1 MRYLIGSEIGW
12 AALPVLIVVSVAYI
26 WVVDRLLSRKPK
38 AGTRET
44 APSVEKAA

>member
-1 MRYLIGSEIGW
+1 MRYLIGSQIGW
-12 AALPVLIVVSVAYI
+12 GALPVLIVAAAAYI
-26 WVVDRLLSRKPK
+26 WVAERLLSRKPK